1 MRLRSKLQ
9 YHRLLRTTQP
19 RRYVNLFRTIYE
31 HRCRSIVEIGTWNG
45 IHAEQMIRVAAAH
58 TDVESI
64 RYVGFDL
71 FEGLTE
77 EQLRLE
83 YSKRPP
89 TFEEVFRRLKETGA
103 EVTLHAGNTRET
115 LPKASEEL
123 RRADLVFIDGGH
135 SIETITAD
143 WDAVR
148 RGMGPHTTVVFDDY
162 YPEHRAELQG
172 LGCQTII
179 DALDTSRYTVE
190 VLDPTDAFEQSWGM
204 LRVKMARVRLNTGDP
219 GTLGR

>member
-9 YHRLLRTTQP
+9 YRRLLRTTQP

-31 HRCRSIVEIGTWNG
+31 DRCRSIVEIGTWNG
-45 IHAEQMIRVAAAH
+45 VHAEQMIMVAAAH
-58 TDVESI
+58 GPVGSI

-89 TFEEVFRRLKETGA
+89 TYEEVLRRLTSTGA
-103 EVTLHAGNTRET
+103 EVMLYPGNTRET
-115 LPKASEEL
+115 LPKAADEL

-135 SIETITAD
+135 SIETISAD

-148 RGMGPHTTVVFDDY
+148 KSMAPRTTVLFDDY
-162 YPEHRAELQG
+162 YPERLPELQG

-179 DALDTSRYTVE
+179 DALDPAQYSVE
-190 VLDPTDAFEQSWGM
+190 VLEPTDAFEQPWGM
-204 LRVKMARVRLNTGDP
+204 LRVKMAKVRL
-219 GTLGR
+219 RQR

>member
-31 HRCRSIVEIGTWNG
+31 DRCRSIVEIGTWNG
-45 IHAEQMIRVAAAH
+45 VHAEQMIRVAAAH
-58 TDVESI
+58 TAVEGI

-71 FEGLTE
+71 FEGLTD

-89 TFEEVFRRLKETGA
+89 TYDEVYRRLKATGA

-115 LPKASEEL
+115 LPRAAEEL
-123 RRADLVFIDGGH
+123 RGADLVFIDGGH

-143 WDAVR
+143 WEAVR
-148 RGMGPHTTVVFDDY
+148 RGMGPHTTVLFDDY
-162 YPEHRAELQG
+162 YPEPRAELRG

-190 VLDPTDAFEQSWGM
+190 VLEPTDAFEQPWGQ
-204 LRVKMARVRLNTGDP
+204 LRVKMARVRLKSDDHRAP
-219 GTLGR
+219 GR